1 MTDEIRLWNTLGR
14 GLEAFQPLERGRVRI
29 YTCGPTVY
37 GRAHI
42 GNLRTFLWEDV
53 LCRALEHLGH
63 RVEQVMNL
71 TDVEDKIINGAA
83 KAGVSIREFTAP
95 HVDDFFRDLDRLH
108 VRRAARYPRATEHVP
123 EMIEL
128 VGRLIETGHAY
139 VSDGSVFFRI
149 ESDTGYGRLSGVDLS
164 AARRGERVADDEY
177 GKDDVRDFVLWK
189 AAKPGEPSWESP
201 WGPGRPGWHIECS
214 AMSMKYFGP
223 SFDIHCGG
231 VDNIF
236 PHHENEIAQSE
247 SATGAPF
254 ARYWLHAEHL
264 IVDSQKMSKSL
275 GNQHTLDDVLGHAA
289 DPRAVR
295 YALLSVHYR
304 QKLNFTF
311 ASVEQA
317 AAALRRI
324 DDLRFRLAHAR
335 EGAAASDAMTVAA
348 ARLATDFSAALR
360 DDLNVSAALA
370 AVFGFARDANVAI
383 EESRLGP
390 GDREVAARALREV
403 DAVLGVLHQE
413 EWAATGEAAPA
424 PGLAEGE
431 IESLVAEREAA
442 RRARDFRRSD
452 AIRDQLRDGGVL
464 VEDTASGPR
473 WRRE

>member
-1 MTDEIRLWNTLGR
+1 M
-14 GLEAFQPLERGRVRI
+14 
-29 YTCGPTVY
+29 
-37 GRAHI
+37 
-42 GNLRTFLWEDV
+42 
-53 LCRALEHLGH
+53 LCRALEHLGY

-95 HVDDFFRDLDRLH
+95 YVDDFFEDLDRLH

-128 VGRLIETGHAY
+128 IGRLIETGHAY
-139 VSDGSVFFRI
+139 VADGSVFFRI
-149 ESDTGYGRLSGVDLS
+149 ESDADYGRLSGVDLS

-214 AMSMKYFGP
+214 AMSMKYFGA

-275 GNQHTLDDVLGHAA
+275 GNQYTLDDVLGRGA

-324 DDLRFRLAHAR
+324 DDLRFRLGSRRRRRRR
-335 EGAAASDAMTVAA
+335 E
-348 ARLATDFSAALR
+348 RRR
-360 DDLNVSAALA
+360 DRR
-370 AVFGFARDANVAI
+370 RDAV
-383 EESRLGP
+383 
-390 GDREVAARALREV
+390 GDRL
-403 DAVLGVLHQE
+403 LG
-413 EWAATGEAAPA
+413 G
-424 PGLAEGE
+424 
-431 IESLVAEREAA
+431 AA
-442 RRARDFRRSD
+442 RRSQRLGRPRRRVRLRARGERRDRGRPPRPRRPRGRGARPARGRRRARRPSP
-452 AIRDQLRDGGVL
+452 GGVGG
-464 VEDTASGPR
+464 DR
-473 WRRE
+473 

>member
-1 MTDEIRLWNTLGR
+1 
-14 GLEAFQPLERGRVRI
+14 
-29 YTCGPTVY
+29 
-37 GRAHI
+37 
-42 GNLRTFLWEDV
+42 
-53 LCRALEHLGH
+53 
-63 RVEQVMNL
+63 
-71 TDVEDKIINGAA
+71 
-83 KAGVSIREFTAP
+83 
-95 HVDDFFRDLDRLH
+95 
-108 VRRAARYPRATEHVP
+108 
-123 EMIEL
+123 
-128 VGRLIETGHAY
+128 
-139 VSDGSVFFRI
+139 
-149 ESDTGYGRLSGVDLS
+149 
-164 AARRGERVADDEY
+164 
-177 GKDDVRDFVLWK
+177 
-189 AAKPGEPSWESP
+189 
-201 WGPGRPGWHIECS
+201 
-214 AMSMKYFGP
+214 MSMKYFGP

-275 GNQHTLDDVLGHAA
+275 GNQYTLDDVLAQGA

-304 QKLNFTF
+304 QKQNFTF
-311 ASVEQA
+311 AAVEQA

-324 DDLRFRLAHAR
+324 DDFRFRLGHTA
-335 EGAAASDAMTVAA
+335 ETAAASDAMTAA
-348 ARLATDFSAALR
+348 ASRLATDFSAALR

-370 AVFGFARDANVAI
+370 AVFGFVREANVAI

-413 EWAATGEAAPA
+413 EWAAAGEAATA
-424 PGLAEGE
+424 AGLADGE

-452 AIRDQLRDGGVL
+452 ALRDQLRNGGVL